1 MTNKRRQNTRRSTAG
16 AWKTQ
21 TRDIDGMRLVG
32 EQKFVRLDTL
42 CEWFAPGYQK
52 AVGEVLPASQERTSR
67 GGDRSRHPW
76 PADQRHRM
84 MAVHRIVNRWV
95 APLGCAEKWQP
106 WADQPAWV
114 RLTARGLAEIG
125 HPDWPELPWPDDT
138 RKDRLRDD
146 GKYWLSHL
154 HRINHVR
161 LALAR
166 GDIDCL
172 PPHHRWHSER
182 EIEIALPEKVRGV
195 ALPHKTDGYIEL
207 LCEQTWTYPR
217 AQGQIADLHLPAG
230 ARIGIEVELSRK
242 AFAVYHEHIFPDLL
256 RQYDAALYLAVGE
269 AYQALV
275 EARKTFR
282 ASDADRRR
290 LRLLQMYTR

>member
-1 MTNKRRQNTRRSTAG
+1 MTDNRKQHTHRSTAG

-32 EQKFVRLDTL
+32 EQKLVRLDIL

-52 AVGEVLPASQERTSR
+52 ATDEVPSESQEQTTH
-67 GGDRSRHPW
+67 GGDRSRQPW

-146 GKYWLSHL
+146 GKHWLSHL
-154 HRINHVR
+154 HRINKVR

-166 GDIDCL
+166 GDVACI
-172 PPHHRWHSER
+172 PPHHCWQSEL
-182 EIEIALPEKVRGV
+182 EIELALPEKVRGSK
-195 ALPHKTDGYIEL
+195 LPHKPDGCVEL
-207 LCEQTWTYPR
+207 LGEQLWAYPR
-217 AQGQIADLHLPAG
+217 AHGRITDVHLPAG
-230 ARIGIEVELSRK
+230 ARIAIEVELSRK
-242 AFAVYHEHIFPDLL
+242 AFAVYQEHIFPELL
-256 RQYDAALYLAVGE
+256 HQYDAALYLAVGE

-282 ASDADRRR
+282 ASDAERSRI
-290 LRLLQMYTR
+290 RLLQMYPV